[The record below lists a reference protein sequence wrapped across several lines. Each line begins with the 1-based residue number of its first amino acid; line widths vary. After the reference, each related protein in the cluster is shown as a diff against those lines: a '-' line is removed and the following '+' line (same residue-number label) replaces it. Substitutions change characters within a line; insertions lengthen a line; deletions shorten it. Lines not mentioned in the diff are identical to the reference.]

1 MPPFP
6 AQLADNAAAVDAAR
20 RGQAVVDALNA
31 RVDAL
36 AEDNSR
42 LAAELSGAR
51 AAARTEMLS
60 LQQLADE
67 RARVAA
73 GLQSDLEAALAA
85 LGSSGGGRGGDHGYG
100 HDQGRAQQHS
110 LLAGA
115 RGGGAAAAG
124 GGGADDSALQSAAAP
139 EATARSQARR
149 RRILMGGDGASSGT
163 TAGKPVLP
171 PALPGGS
178 GPGRPGPPSA
188 PAPGAAPAVS
198 GSVVQ
203 LQLQAESLARRLTQ
217 EQATVAALQ
226 AEQREVL
233 AVNERLRRALLDAGM
248 GSSSSHA
255 AATAFDDD
263 EGGAVAPPPLHVL
276 ARAFW
281 LRLRQGERTCGAVRR
296 LVTSVHAT
304 LVAAHELLAGAGGG
318 AALEAAQRLLDGY
331 AQAGQGGADGGGAPL
346 FRCVVLPHTDT
357 HGALGAGAC
366 GAAAAAAAAA
376 CPLSLPHTP
385 SLPLSLPAPYPG
397 ASAALTASSEGLGLG
412 PAASLCDWTDLPRL
426 DADLDALAD
435 DAAKLRQAAAAAS
448 SSAGGRAG
456 AGGRHGHHSL
466 AAPDGHADSD
476 ACAMQ

>member
-1 MPPFP
+1 M
-6 AQLADNAAAVDAAR
+6 QLADNAAAVDAAR
-20 RGQAVVDALNA
+20 RGQAVVDSLNA

-36 AEDNSR
+36 AEENAR
-42 LAAELSGAR
+42 LTAELSGAR

-85 LGSSGGGRGGDHGYG
+85 LGSGSGGGRGGDHGYG

-115 RGGGAAAAG
+115 RGGSAAAA
-124 GGGADDSALQSAAAP
+124 GGGADDSAQQSTAAAAP
-139 EATARSQARR
+139 EAAARSQARR
-149 RRILMGGDGASSGT
+149 RRILMGGDGTSSGT

-178 GPGRPGPPSA
+178 GPGRPGPP
-188 PAPGAAPAVS
+188 PASAAPAVS

-233 AVNERLRRALLDAGM
+233 AVNERLRRALLDAGL
-248 GSSSSHA
+248 GSSSHQ
-255 AATAFDDD
+255 AATAAALDDD
-263 EGGAVAPPPLHVL
+263 EGASSATPPPLHVL

-296 LVTSVHAT
+296 LVTAVHAT
-304 LVAAHELLAGAGGG
+304 LVTAHELLAGAGGG

-331 AQAGQGGADGGGAPL
+331 AQAGRGGADGGAPL

-366 GAAAAAAAAA
+366 SPAAAAAA
-376 CPLSLPHTP
+376 CPLSFPHPPSP
-385 SLPLSLPAPYPG
+385 SLLHLHPSRRVCGTRCRVRGPGPRASGLSLR
-397 ASAALTASSEGLGLG
+397 LDR
-412 PAASLCDWTDLPRL
+412 PAAPRS
-426 DADLDALAD
+426 
-435 DAAKLRQAAAAAS
+435 RP
-448 SSAGGRAG
+448 RRP
-456 AGGRHGHHSL
+456 GGRHDQAPAGGSSSCCRTNGG
-466 AAPDGHADSD
+466 AARGARHGRARRPR
-476 ACAMQ
+476 